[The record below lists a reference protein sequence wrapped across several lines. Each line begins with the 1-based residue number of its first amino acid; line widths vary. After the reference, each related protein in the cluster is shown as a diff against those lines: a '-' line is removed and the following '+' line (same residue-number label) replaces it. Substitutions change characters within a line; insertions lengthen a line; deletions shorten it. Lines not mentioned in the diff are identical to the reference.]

1 MATKDLNV
9 VELREGEY
17 RDLTPVA
24 SERSVERIA
33 LEINII
39 KERAARD
46 LLAAAVD
53 VGRLLCEAKEKVPH
67 GEWGNW
73 LEQNV
78 SYSVSNANNMM
89 RLFQEQQAS
98 AQIDMFSNNDF
109 SMFEGMSPS
118 QVLALLPVPRAER
131 AKFIEESGAKDMSV
145 REIKEAVKARES
157 AEKRAEEAE
166 KRAEEAE
173 KRAADAEKREKE
185 ALSRGEDLS
194 ARLESAETQIKLM
207 ESIPATVPD
216 EEIRRIE
223 KEAAEKASAEAQ
235 KKIDAAKKKAEKE
248 LEKARAE
255 GAEAVKKLEAE
266 RDAAVKAAESE
277 AKANA
282 EREAAARISEMEKEL
297 AAARVSASPYLTR
310 FKERMEVFQGA
321 YAAMIAVVDD
331 AEQNEPETGAQLR
344 AALGQIAS
352 ALVGG

>member
-1 MATKDLNV
+1 M

-17 RDLTPVA
+17 KDVTPTV

-33 LEINII
+33 LEINVI

-67 GEWGNW
+67 GEWGKW
-73 LEQNV
+73 LEENV

-109 SMFEGMSPS
+109 AMFEGMSPS

-145 REIKEAVKARES
+145 REIKEAVKAREN

-166 KRAEEAE
+166 A
-173 KRAADAEKREKE
+173 RAADAEKREKD
-185 ALSRGEDLS
+185 AISRSEDLS

-207 ESIPATVPD
+207 ESMPATVPN

-223 KEAAEKASAEAQ
+223 KEAAEKASADAQ

-255 GAEAVKKLEAE
+255 GAEAVKKAEAE

-277 AKANA
+277 AKAAA
-282 EREAAARISEMEKEL
+282 ERESAERIAEMEKEL

-310 FKERMEVFQGA
+310 FKERMEVFQSA
-321 YAAMIAVVDD
+321 YAAMLAVVDD

-344 AALGQIAS
+344 AALEQIAK